1 MEESKE
7 YLNTVEAAEYLHIS
21 DRTVRTLCTERKIRH
36 ERLNGRN
43 VRFKKEWLD
52 EYLKSI
58 TIEPIKE
65 DSNNER

>member
-1 MEESKE
+1 MENKVE
-7 YLNTVEAAEYLHIS
+7 YLNSMEAAAYLHVS
-21 DRTVRTLCTERKIRH
+21 DRTVRTLCTERRIRH

-52 EYLKSI
+52 EYLQSI

-65 DSNNER
+65 DNNNE